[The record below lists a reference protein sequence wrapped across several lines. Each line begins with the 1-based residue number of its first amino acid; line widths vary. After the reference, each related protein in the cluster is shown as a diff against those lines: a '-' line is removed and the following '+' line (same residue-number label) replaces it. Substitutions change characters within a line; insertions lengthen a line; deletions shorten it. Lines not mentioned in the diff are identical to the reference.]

1 MLKVKP
7 VIAITVGDPCGIG
20 PEITAKALSLP
31 EIYDK
36 CNPVAISD
44 ADVMRQA
51 VKIANVDLKIN
62 PVEKLADC
70 KYELGTIDVFNLKN
84 VDVEKIQFGKV
95 TNLGGESSFQYIV
108 KGINLA
114 LEGKVDAVTTGPI
127 HKKAINLAGHKY
139 SGHTE
144 IFADYTKT
152 KDYCMMLVDKNF
164 RVSHVTTHVSF
175 RQVPDLAKKARILKV
190 IQLTSE
196 ALIKMGIEKPRIA
209 VAGLNPHSGEGG
221 LFGRE
226 EIEEIGPAIDEA
238 CSMGIHVEGPV
249 PPDTIFVKLRGSQY
263 DAAVAMYH
271 DQGHIPTKLVGFKY
285 DDNLGKWGSLSGVNT
300 TLGLPIIRTS
310 VDHGVAFGKA
320 GKGTANPES
329 MIDAINLAAIM
340 AGGNTLK
347 KEGHYV

>member
-1 MLKVKP
+1 MIISKP
-7 VIAITVGDPCGIG
+7 IIAITVGDPGGIG
-20 PEITAKALSLP
+20 PEITAKALNKP

-36 CNPVAISD
+36 CNPVVISD
-44 ADVMRQA
+44 ADVMKQA
-51 VKIANVDLKIN
+51 AEIAKVNIKIN
-62 PVEKLADC
+62 PVDALEDC
-70 KYELGTIDVFNLKN
+70 KYEYGIVDVFDLKN
-84 VDVEKIQFGKV
+84 VDIEQIEFGKV
-95 TNLGGESSFQYIV
+95 TKLGGESSFQYIV

-127 HKKAINLAGHKY
+127 HKKAINLAGYKY

-144 IFADYTKT
+144 IFADYTQT
-152 KDYCMMLVDKNF
+152 KDYCMMLVDKSF
-164 RVSHVTTHVSF
+164 RVSHITTHVAF
-175 RQVPDLAKKARILKV
+175 RQVPDLIKKAKVLKV
-190 IQLTSE
+190 IKLTNG
-196 ALIKMGIEKPRIA
+196 ALIKMGIKKPRIA
-209 VAGLNPHSGEGG
+209 VAGLNPHSGEEG

-238 CSMGIHVEGPV
+238 CSMGMQVEGPV
-249 PPDTIFVKLRGSQY
+249 PPDTVFVKLRGGQY

-285 DDNLGKWGSLSGVNT
+285 DDKLGKWGSLSGVNT

-320 GKGTANPES
+320 GKGTANPDS

-340 AGGNTLK
+340 ADKQKSALG
-347 KEGHYV
+347 

>member
-1 MLKVKP
+1 MQKTKP

-20 PEITAKALSLP
+20 PEITAKALSNA
-31 EIYDK
+31 EIYDM
-36 CNPVAISD
+36 CCPVAISD

-51 VKIANVDLKIN
+51 VEIAKVNLKIN
-62 PVEKLADC
+62 SVENLEDC
-70 KYELGTIDVFNLKN
+70 KYEYGTIDVLNIKN
-84 VDVEKIQFGKV
+84 VDVEEIQFGKV
-95 TNLGGESSFQYIV
+95 TKMGGEASFQYIV
-108 KGINLA
+108 KGIQLA

-127 HKKAINLAGHKY
+127 HKKAINLAGHEY

-152 KDYCMMLVDKNF
+152 KDYCMMLVDGDF

-175 RQVPDLAKKARILKV
+175 RQVPDLVKKARVLKV
-190 IQLTSE
+190 IELTNE
-196 ALIKMGIEKPRIA
+196 ALIKMGIKQPRIA
-209 VAGLNPHSGEGG
+209 VAGLNPHSGEEG

-226 EIEEIGPAIDEA
+226 EIEEIEPAIKEA
-238 CSMGIHVEGPV
+238 NQIGIQAEGPV
-249 PPDTIFVKLRGSQY
+249 PPDTVFVKMRGGQY
-263 DAAVAMYH
+263 DAVVAMYH

-285 DDNLGKWGSLSGVNT
+285 DDKLGKWGSVAGVNT

-329 MIDAINLAAIM
+329 MIDAIKLAAVM
-340 AGGNTLK
+340 AGG
-347 KEGHYV
+347 KE

>member
-1 MLKVKP
+1 MIETKP
-7 VIAITVGDPCGIG
+7 TIAITVGDPCGIG

-36 CNPVAISD
+36 CNPIVISD
-44 ADVMRQA
+44 ANVMRQA
-51 VKIANVDLKIN
+51 VDIAKVDLKIN
-62 PVEKLADC
+62 PVKNLDDC

-84 VDVEKIQFGKV
+84 VDVEQIQFGKV
-95 TNLGGESSFQYIV
+95 TKLGGESSFQYIV

-127 HKKAINLAGHKY
+127 HKKAINLAGHQY

-152 KDYCMMLVDKNF
+152 KDYCMMLVDRNF
-164 RVSHVTTHVSF
+164 RVSHVTTHVSL
-175 RQVPDLAKKARILKV
+175 RQVPDLVKKERVLRV
-190 IQLTSE
+190 IQLTDE
-196 ALIKMGIEKPRIA
+196 ALRKMNFKEPRIA
-209 VAGLNPHSGEGG
+209 VAGLNPHSGEEG

-226 EIEEIGPAIDEA
+226 EIEEIEPAVKEAKLLGIDA
-238 CSMGIHVEGPV
+238 EGPV
-249 PPDTIFVKLRGSQY
+249 PPDTVFVKMRGGQY
-263 DAAVAMYH
+263 DAVVAMYH

-285 DDNLGKWGSLSGVNT
+285 DDKLSKWGSLSGVNT

-329 MIDAINLAAIM
+329 MIDAIKLAAIM
-340 AGGNTLK
+340 ASGKNELT
-347 KEGHYV
+347 

>member
-1 MLKVKP
+1 MLRTKP
-7 VIAITVGDPCGIG
+7 IIAITVGDPCGIG
-20 PEITAKALSLP
+20 PEITAKALNKA

-36 CNPVAISD
+36 CHPAVISD

-51 VKIANVDLKIN
+51 VEIAKADVKIN
-62 PVEKLADC
+62 PVETLEDC
-70 KYELGTIDVFNLKN
+70 KYEYGIIDVFDLKN
-84 VDVEKIQFGKV
+84 VDVEQIEFGKV
-95 TNLGGESSFQYIV
+95 TKLGGESSFQYIV
-108 KGINLA
+108 KGIKLA

-152 KDYCMMLVDKNF
+152 KDYCMMLVDKGF

-175 RQVPDLAKKARILKV
+175 GQVPDLVKRDRVLKV
-190 IQLTSE
+190 IRLTNE

-209 VAGLNPHSGEGG
+209 VSGLNPHSGKEG

-226 EIEEIGPAIDEA
+226 EIEEISPAIEEA
-238 CSMGIHVEGPV
+238 CSMGMQVEGPV
-249 PPDTIFVKLRGSQY
+249 PPDTVFVKLRGGQY
-263 DAAVAMYH
+263 DAVVTMYH
-271 DQGHIPTKLVGFKY
+271 DQGHIPIKLVGFKY
-285 DDNLGKWGSLSGVNT
+285 DDRLGKWGSLSGVNT

-340 AGGNTLK
+340 AGG
-347 KEGHYV
+347 KELM

>member
-1 MLKVKP
+1 MIETKP
-7 VIAITVGDPCGIG
+7 TIAITVGDPCGIG

-36 CNPVAISD
+36 CNPIVISD
-44 ADVMRQA
+44 ANVMRQA
-51 VKIANVDLKIN
+51 VDIAKVNIKIN
-62 PVEKLADC
+62 SVDALEDC
-70 KYELGTIDVFNLKN
+70 KYEYGIMDVLNIKN
-84 VDVEKIQFGKV
+84 VDVEQIQFGKV
-95 TNLGGESSFQYIV
+95 TKLGGEASFQYIV

-152 KDYCMMLVDKNF
+152 KDYCMMLVDKDF

-175 RQVPDLAKKARILKV
+175 RQVPDLVKKARVLKV
-190 IQLTSE
+190 IQLTNE
-196 ALIKMGIEKPRIA
+196 ALIKMGIKQPRIA
-209 VAGLNPHSGEGG
+209 VAGLNPHSGEEG

-238 CSMGIHVEGPV
+238 CSMGMQVEGPV
-249 PPDTIFVKLRGSQY
+249 PPDTVFVKLRGGQF

-285 DDNLGKWGSLSGVNT
+285 DDKLGKWGSLSGVNT

-329 MIDAINLAAIM
+329 MIDAIKLAAVM
-340 AGGNTLK
+340 AS
-347 KEGHYV
+347 EEE